1 MSRPSVHACSRLIE
15 NLGLVAPQQ
24 PSAARRCWPASP
36 ACPHTPF
43 ASSHLSRVG
52 RACPCHRVR
61 RVTACHALSPCSTLP
76 PSLRQPA
83 THKCPTPTAWS
94 PRHPAALAQPTRL
107 AYHARAP
114 VAVAVAPNRAHA
126 PNRLEHS
133 CPSTLDRVPT

>member
-15 NLGLVAPQQ
+15 NLGLVGPRQ
-24 PSAARRCWPASP
+24 PSATRRCWPASP

-43 ASSHLSRVG
+43 CVESPLPRRSRKVSITK
-52 RACPCHRVR
+52 
-61 RVTACHALSPCSTLP
+61 VTACHALSPCSTLP

-83 THKCPTPTAWS
+83 TDKCPTPTAWS

-107 AYHARAP
+107 AYRARAP
-114 VAVAVAPNRAHA
+114 VAVAVAPNRAHV